1 MARRAAARGAKPVA
15 APRIRGVPMMADQ
28 EAIAAA
34 VARTVRALRAGHGW
48 SLDQLAARSG
58 VSKGVLVAL
67 ERGKSNPNL
76 STLLRISDTFG
87 VPVTRLLEA
96 TGESRVRVSGRAA
109 VLWRGP
115 SGGTGTLV
123 AATDAP
129 WAAELWRWEL
139 HPGESYGGTGHAP
152 ATRELVSVEEGT
164 LTLTVAGERHKIAA
178 GKSAQFPGDCPHEYA
193 NQHPERLR
201 MTMIVVVPPAS

>member
-1 MARRAAARGAKPVA
+1 MT
-15 APRIRGVPMMADQ
+15 DQ
-28 EAIAAA
+28 EAVAGA

-48 SLDQLAARSG
+48 SLDKLAARSG
-58 VSKGVLVAL
+58 LSKGVLVAL
-67 ERGKSNPNL
+67 EQGKSNPNL
-76 STLLRISDTFG
+76 STLVRLSDTFG

-96 TGESRVRVSGRAA
+96 AAEQRVRVTSRAA

-115 SGGTGTLV
+115 SGGSGTLI

-139 HPGESYGGTGHAP
+139 AEGESYSGTEHPA

-164 LTLTVAGERHKIAA
+164 LTLTVAGARHQVPS
-178 GKSAQFPGDCPHEYA
+178 GLSAQFPGDCTHTYA
-193 NQHPERLR
+193 NEHPQPLR
-201 MTMIVVVPPAS
+201 MTMIVVVPPADYRT

>member
-1 MARRAAARGAKPVA
+1 MT
-15 APRIRGVPMMADQ
+15 DQ
-28 EAIAAA
+28 EAVAGA

-48 SLDQLAARSG
+48 SLDKLAARSG

-67 ERGKSNPNL
+67 EQGKSNPNL
-76 STLLRISDTFG
+76 STLVRISDTFG

-96 TGESRVRVSGRAA
+96 AAEQRVRVSSRAA

-115 SGGTGTLV
+115 SGGSGTLI

-139 HPGESYGGTGHAP
+139 AEGESYRGTEHP
-152 ATRELVSVEEGT
+152 ATTRELVAVEEGT
-164 LTLTVAGERHKIAA
+164 LTLTVAGVRHEVTA
-178 GKSAQFPGDCPHEYA
+178 GRSAQFPGGCTHTYA
-193 NQHPERLR
+193 NEQPQRLR
-201 MTMIVVVPPAS
+201 MTMVVVVPPADHRT